1 MSEYLSTA
9 VEPAVQTPSPAS
21 LAWDQISTAGTYVC
35 NWNGHLLRVPPESVS
50 PDRAP
55 GFNIVGADPLF
66 VTKISDDPELNLQTA
81 RQSAA
86 ELNLTI
92 GF

>member
-1 MSEYLSTA
+1 MSESQSTTI
-9 VEPAVQTPSPAS
+9 EPITSAAAPVS
-21 LAWDQISTAGTYVC
+21 LAWDQIRSAGTYVC
-35 NWNGHLLRVPPESVS
+35 NWSGHLLRVPPESIS
-50 PDRAP
+50 SDGTL

-66 VTKISDDPELNLQTA
+66 VTKISDDPELNLHTA
-81 RQSAA
+81 RRSAS

>member
-1 MSEYLSTA
+1 MSEYDSST
-9 VEPAVQTPSPAS
+9 VEPDVQTAAPTS
-21 LAWDQISTAGTYVC
+21 LAWNQIRSAGTYVC
-35 NWNGHLLRVPPESVS
+35 NWSGHLLRVPPESIS
-50 PDRAP
+50 HDGTP

-66 VTKISDDPELNLQTA
+66 VTKISDDPELNLHSA
-81 RQSAA
+81 RQSAS